1 MGQADGENAPSAG
14 AGGPTPYPAAEV
26 FPSTVWMRVELA
38 GDQTQPRSREALAEL
53 CEAYWHP
60 VYAFIR
66 RKGNDPD
73 RAADLTQG
81 FFTLLIETGATRGGL
96 AAKREIPFVP
106 HGELHS
112 LPEQP
117 ARL

>member
-1 MGQADGENAPSAG
+1 MDASNSKGSSSQSSRRPSS
-14 AGGPTPYPAAEV
+14 AEE
-26 FPSTVWMRVELA
+26 FPSTIWMRVEQA
-38 GDQTQPRSREALAEL
+38 KEATTPQSREALAEL

-81 FFTLLIETGATRGGL
+81 FFTVIDRDRSLDGRHAGE
-96 AAKREIPFVP
+96 REISLLPD
-106 HGELHS
+106 GRLHALS
-112 LPEQP
+112 LQPENP
-117 ARL
+117 RAR

>member
-1 MGQADGENAPSAG
+1 MRMHLRPVPASPS
-14 AGGPTPYPAAEV
+14 PYPAAEV

-53 CEAYWHP
+53 CQTYWHP

-81 FFTLLIETGATRGGL
+81 FFTLLIETGALWGRLT
-96 AAKREIPFVP
+96 AEREVPFVP

-112 LPEQP
+112 LLEQS
-117 ARL
+117 AHL